1 MTRDEMMELE
11 SYRELGTIEEL
22 KSLVVAKKEERMFI
36 FPKKIGDEVY
46 IVEHTKDG
54 NGFVIPARF
63 SGLHIGDVK
72 DRRGLEKK
80 EYMVLRS
87 TATGF
92 SRKINLDKIGES
104 VFFTYQEVVDHINEY
119 RESYMKKK
127 NKE

>member
-1 MTRDEMMELE
+1 MTKDEIKELE
-11 SYRELGTIEEL
+11 AYRELGTLEEFEAFV
-22 KSLVVAKKEERMFI
+22 KAKKEERMFI
-36 FPKKIGDEVY
+36 FPKKIGDEIY

-54 NGFVIPARF
+54 NGLVIPVRF

-72 DRRGLEKK
+72 YRRGHEKK

-87 TATGF
+87 SITGF

-119 RESYMKKK
+119 RESYSKKK